1 MTQSEIE
8 GLPSCQLFEHC
19 ASDYDDDR
27 YWEEFVRRFNNSLTL
42 SVCHVYRRLNGESQ
56 PPFWLVSDLLQEVY
70 LKILKDRCAILRGFR
85 GESEI
90 EAEVYLM
97 HTAIS
102 STIDY
107 LRRQNSVKRYV
118 QTESLDRT
126 HLRGEFRRRRYNILN
141 PYTGK
146 LAEDDVIKIL
156 RRNFTGLH
164 SRRNIM
170 IFLLHFREGFTAEEI
185 ADSNVFNLKPSSIAH
200 ILDRMREKLR
210 KVMLIEES
218 P

>member
-8 GLPSCQLFEHC
+8 GLPSYQLFEYC

-42 SVCHVYRRLNGESQ
+42 SVCHVYRRLNGEAQ

-70 LKILKDRCAILRGFR
+70 LKILKDRCAILRSFR

-97 HTAIS
+97 HTGIS

-118 QTESLDRT
+118 QTESLDRS
-126 HLRGEFRRRRYNILN
+126 HMREEFRRRRYNILN

-156 RRNFTGLH
+156 RRTFTGLN

-185 ADSNVFNLKPSSIAH
+185 ADSKIFDLKPSSIAH